1 MASDAMFFNKGTN
14 NYICKNRTYV
24 LYLPQ
29 WKGGYMEVATS
40 LARGVRSV
48 APVDAAYDAACKRM
62 LSEKVVLSRILHE
75 WVDGF
80 DSVTPEEIERTC
92 FEGDPRIGEEPVERD
107 EHASYERVR
116 QLNVEDSTVGEGE
129 NSFDVRFAARNPGAD
144 ADAGEVLLVEVDVEA
159 QNKFD
164 PGYPLTKRG
173 VYYAGRMLSMQGS
186 DVVANSHYER
196 LRKVISVWVCVNV
209 PEDKTKT
216 VTRFSLEQE
225 NLEGGAVFKRGS
237 YDLVDVIVVCLGE
250 EAESAQGTLGLLGTL
265 FARNMSVSDKLARLR
280 DEFGIALTREQE
292 GLVEDMCNLSVGVR
306 EAGRKEGRKETLAA
320 AVRDLKESLS
330 LTEDE
335 ALDALRVP
343 EEDRASIRELV
354 NR

>member
-1 MASDAMFFNKGTN
+1 
-14 NYICKNRTYV
+14 
-24 LYLPQ
+24 
-29 WKGGYMEVATS
+29 MEVATS
-40 LARGVRSV
+40 LARGVKSV
-48 APVDAAYDAACKRM
+48 APLDAAYDAACKRL
-62 LSEKVVLSRILHE
+62 LSEKVVLSRILHD

-92 FEGDPRIGEEPVERD
+92 FEGNARIGEEPVERD

-129 NSFDVRFAARNPGAD
+129 NSFDVRFTARNPGAD
-144 ADAGEVLLVEVDVEA
+144 ANEVSLVEVDVEA
-159 QNKFD
+159 QNQFD
-164 PGYPLTKRG
+164 PKYPITKRG
-173 VYYAGRMLSMQGS
+173 TYYAGRMLSMQGS
-186 DVVANSHYER
+186 DVVAQSHYER
-196 LRKVISVWVCVNV
+196 LRKVISVWVCVKV
-209 PEDKTKT
+209 PKNKAKT
-216 VTRFSLEQE
+216 VTRFSLEQR

-250 EAESAQGTLGLLGTL
+250 EAESARGTLGLLGTL
-265 FARNMSVSDKLARLR
+265 FARDMSVSDKLARLR

-306 EAGRKEGRKETLAA
+306 EQGRKEGRREGRKEGRLDALAA

-335 ALDALRVP
+335 AFDALRVP
-343 EEDRASIRELV
+343 EEDRAAIRELV
-354 NR
+354 AKR

>member
-1 MASDAMFFNKGTN
+1 MVSDVMFFNKSIN
-14 NYICKNRTYV
+14 NYICKNRTNV

-29 WKGGYMEVATS
+29 WKGGHMEVATS

-48 APVDAAYDAACKRM
+48 AQVDAAYDAACKRM

-75 WVDGF
+75 WVCGF

-129 NSFDVRFAARNPGAD
+129 NSFDVRFTARNPGAD
-144 ADAGEVLLVEVDVEA
+144 ANEVSLVEVDVEA
-159 QNKFD
+159 QNQFD
-164 PGYPLTKRG
+164 PKYPITKRG
-173 VYYAGRMLSMQGS
+173 TYYAGRMLSMQGS
-186 DVVANSHYER
+186 DVVAQSHYER
-196 LRKVISVWVCVNV
+196 LRKVISVWVCVKV
-209 PEDKTKT
+209 PKNKAKT
-216 VTRFSLEQE
+216 VTRFSLEQR
-225 NLEGGAVFKRGS
+225 NLEGGAVFNRRS

-250 EAESAQGTLGLLGTL
+250 EAESARGTLGLLGTL
-265 FARNMSVSDKLARLR
+265 FARDMSVSDKLARLR

-354 NR
+354 AKR

>member
-1 MASDAMFFNKGTN
+1 
-14 NYICKNRTYV
+14 
-24 LYLPQ
+24 
-29 WKGGYMEVATS
+29 MEVATS
-40 LARGVRSV
+40 LAKGVRSV
-48 APVDAAYDAACKRM
+48 APLDAAYDAACKRM
-62 LSEKVVLSRILHE
+62 LSEKVVLSRILHD

-92 FEGDPRIGEEPVERD
+92 FEGNARIGEEPVERD

-129 NSFDVRFAARNPGAD
+129 NSFDVRFTARNPGMD
-144 ADAGEVLLVEVDVEA
+144 ANDVSLVEVDVEA
-159 QNKFD
+159 QNQFD
-164 PGYPLTKRG
+164 PKYPITKRG
-173 VYYAGRMLSMQGS
+173 TYYAGRMLSMQGS

-209 PEDKTKT
+209 PKNKAKT
-216 VTRFSLEQE
+216 VMKFSLEQE